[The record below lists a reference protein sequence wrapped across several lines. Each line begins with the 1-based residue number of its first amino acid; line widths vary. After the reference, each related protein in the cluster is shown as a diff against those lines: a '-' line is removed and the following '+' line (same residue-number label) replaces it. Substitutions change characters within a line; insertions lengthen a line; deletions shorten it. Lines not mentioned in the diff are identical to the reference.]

1 MTDSE
6 YNVLE
11 DDPAVED
18 VVVMVMVDG
27 CSEVGGPVGGGTGTD
42 VNRKLFQGMG
52 EGGKGFIERNN
63 ETNAF
68 SSIAEWVFLYL
79 ITSRYRLQFLPSSF
93 LLPGDVSEGTLHT
106 S

>member
-6 YNVLE
+6 YNVLN

-18 VVVMVMVDG
+18 VVVIVMVDG
-27 CSEVGGPVGGGTGTD
+27 CGPVGGGTGTD
-42 VNRKLFQGMG
+42 VNRMLFQGMG

-63 ETNAF
+63 EANAF

-79 ITSRYRLQFLPSSF
+79 ITSRYRLQFLPQQ
-93 LLPGDVSEGTLHT
+93 LPVARRRL
-106 S
+106 